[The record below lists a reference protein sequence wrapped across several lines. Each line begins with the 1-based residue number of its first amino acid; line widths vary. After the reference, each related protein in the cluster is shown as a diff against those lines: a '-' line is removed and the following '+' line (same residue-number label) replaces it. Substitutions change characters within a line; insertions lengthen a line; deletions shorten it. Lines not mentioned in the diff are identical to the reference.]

1 MWGGDGDDSLES
13 NTVCALMCRSAR
25 IIGREINEN
34 KEKKTGRTVA
44 PPSKQLKKEEE
55 EEEEKCTINLLS

>member
-1 MWGGDGDDSLES
+1 MGVTTSGDDSLES
-13 NTVCALMCRSAR
+13 NAVCALMCRSAR

-44 PPSKQLKKEEE
+44 PPSKQQKK
-55 EEEEKCTINLLS
+55 KKKRNAQLIY